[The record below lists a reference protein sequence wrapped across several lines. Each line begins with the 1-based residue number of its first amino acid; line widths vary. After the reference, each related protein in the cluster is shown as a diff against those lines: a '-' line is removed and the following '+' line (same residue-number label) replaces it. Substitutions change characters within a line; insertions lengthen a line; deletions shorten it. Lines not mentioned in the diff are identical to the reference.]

1 MSNFDTDAT
10 FNNIIDT
17 TLFTGVT
24 TVGLSSSSAN
34 GDTQF
39 TNLGNLVAAEMRNGS
54 GDLSVAYTAAAVAGT
69 ADTQNLTLSAQTAG
83 TFTAAKVETLA
94 ITSELSANTLTAITA
109 ADMTKLTVAG
119 SASLKVTGA
128 LATKTIDASAATGAV
143 NVTLTTA
150 DQSVTGG
157 SAADIIDTV
166 TMLTSAD
173 TINGGSGTD
182 TLKMTVGN
190 ATVAVGTS
198 ASKGAL
204 FNVSGIEVI
213 DVASTADT
221 AVLDLDNT
229 VGVTNVVAAANVKT
243 YQVTAVANSLA
254 IAFTLNGVAYTT
266 DATDGNATAAEAAA
280 LINTKI
286 NTISGFSSTVA
297 TDTVTITATTGEAI
311 EISAPTGGA
320 TAATISAYG
329 AVQFTN
335 MAAGQAVDIFSA
347 GAVTANL
354 KSAAGTS
361 DAMSV
366 NFKTTS
372 GDKGFNHGVTSFTTL
387 NVETLN
393 LDVSGMTDVK
403 VTTLGTLNATGT
415 KTVNITGDSD
425 LVVSTW
431 TGADFVTIDGSTSS
445 GDLTVGSTASKDQS
459 IKTGSGND
467 TIVMGANL
475 TAADTIDGGANNTAT
490 GSTSIGKDSLTAT
503 GNIGTTT
510 TAAALKI
517 ANVETITLAI
527 GGASTTNID
536 AAAITGATA
545 LNVSATSGTVKVT
558 NLAQTTKIGVGEG
571 TAVLDGTLDL
581 TLADATGAADS
592 ISLTYASTLDTASS
606 TTLKIAAAVET
617 LNVAATT
624 NADNARVA
632 TLVNTDMAA
641 TNIVV
646 TGGQIA
652 DTLALGTLNAATT
665 NVNASAHA
673 GKITLTTAATGAV
686 TLSAIATAAS
696 NMTAGAGADT
706 ISLVGNLGAVVHTI
720 AGGAGND
727 ILNVTINNASSDFT
741 SVTGVETINLTLAT
755 GTAVVGFDNAT
766 KDDGLNLATTLNV
779 LGGDS
784 LSVFTL
790 TTGEITD
797 AGAVTMVDAS
807 TFSGA
812 LNITLGA
819 DTLDANLTI
828 KGGSSTADKVTTSVS
843 TNTTAEIAKSM
854 TGVETLVLN
863 SVNSDTDARI
873 DLTNVIGL
881 TTLTTAFT
889 NTANADNLNV
899 SGLATGVKVTAA
911 STNTGDT
918 LIIDL
923 LDKAGAANA
932 LTLELVAANYN
943 AAGDT
948 LTFTSAGVE
957 TLNVTAKNTN
967 AGLLNLAGVAATSST
982 GNVTVNVSGTGG
994 LTLKALSSL
1003 TNVVNASTATG
1014 AIVLASGDRAATA
1027 MTITTGEAG
1036 DTVAMRHGND
1046 VLNGGLGTDTLVLTP
1061 NFVLGG
1067 VLIDL
1072 NSATDQVTTFNGSA
1086 NAAVQIG
1093 FENVDLSGVT
1103 GTFGADVTAKSTG
1116 STITGTA
1123 NADVVT
1129 GGAGADTVFATASAD
1144 TVTLAGG
1151 NDTFVL
1157 DNVTLDTVD
1166 AGAGTGDAI
1175 ALVGGTTVANTVD
1188 FGTYTNFEKFIA
1200 SGATAAVISFSAKAD
1215 VDTDM
1220 ADLRTIDLSA
1230 DTDTTGSNV
1239 IDLSLVDGAYVVTGS
1254 AGVDT
1259 ITHSLG
1265 VDNVTGGAGTD
1276 SIIIGAAAG
1285 TGVATAGTTSTSTT
1299 TLDKYFVGALT
1310 DNDTIDL
1317 TTILATE
1324 GGYDAFTT
1332 INNGGNIALTV
1343 AANTGTDG
1351 TVSLITGVY
1360 DAAANTFT
1368 STASAGGTCNAVMIS
1383 AAASDAGTT
1392 ATDSIIIVGAVGLT
1406 NAAFAIANG
1415 IITI

>member
-1 MSNFDTDAT
+1 
-10 FNNIIDT
+10 
-17 TLFTGVT
+17 
-24 TVGLSSSSAN
+24 
-34 GDTQF
+34 
-39 TNLGNLVAAEMRNGS
+39 
-54 GDLSVAYTAAAVAGT
+54 
-69 ADTQNLTLSAQTAG
+69 
-83 TFTAAKVETLA
+83 
-94 ITSELSANTLTAITA
+94 
-109 ADMTKLTVAG
+109 
-119 SASLKVTGA
+119 
-128 LATKTIDASAATGAV
+128 
-143 NVTLTTA
+143 
-150 DQSVTGG
+150 
-157 SAADIIDTV
+157 
-166 TMLTSAD
+166 
-173 TINGGSGTD
+173 
-182 TLKMTVGN
+182 
-190 ATVAVGTS
+190 
-198 ASKGAL
+198 
-204 FNVSGIEVI
+204 
-213 DVASTADT
+213 
-221 AVLDLDNT
+221 
-229 VGVTNVVAAANVKT
+229 
-243 YQVTAVANSLA
+243 
-254 IAFTLNGVAYTT
+254 
-266 DATDGNATAAEAAA
+266 
-280 LINTKI
+280 
-286 NTISGFSSTVA
+286 
-297 TDTVTITATTGEAI
+297 
-311 EISAPTGGA
+311 
-320 TAATISAYG
+320 
-329 AVQFTN
+329 
-335 MAAGQAVDIFSA
+335 
-347 GAVTANL
+347 
-354 KSAAGTS
+354 
-361 DAMSV
+361 
-366 NFKTTS
+366 
-372 GDKGFNHGVTSFTTL
+372 
-387 NVETLN
+387 
-393 LDVSGMTDVK
+393 
-403 VTTLGTLNATGT
+403 
-415 KTVNITGDSD
+415 
-425 LVVSTW
+425 
-431 TGADFVTIDGSTSS
+431 
-445 GDLTVGSTASKDQS
+445 
-459 IKTGSGND
+459 
-467 TIVMGANL
+467 
-475 TAADTIDGGANNTAT
+475 
-490 GSTSIGKDSLTAT
+490 
-503 GNIGTTT
+503 
-510 TAAALKI
+510 
-517 ANVETITLAI
+517 
-527 GGASTTNID
+527 
-536 AAAITGATA
+536 
-545 LNVSATSGTVKVT
+545 
-558 NLAQTTKIGVGEG
+558 
-571 TAVLDGTLDL
+571 
-581 TLADATGAADS
+581 
-592 ISLTYASTLDTASS
+592 
-606 TTLKIAAAVET
+606 
-617 LNVAATT
+617 
-624 NADNARVA
+624 
-632 TLVNTDMAA
+632 MAA